1 MWNLPP
7 PPEFQGLHP
16 DKPLRIYQRNM
27 PHWRQ
32 EGATYF
38 ATFRLGDSL
47 PQAKLQE
54 LERIREEFYHRH
66 PPPNTDEELDKLT
79 REVGVRVENWL
90 DHGYGDCHLRHRQHA
105 DFMVQ
110 ALHYFDIK
118 SDLSSPAA
126 RPSQAVINSVE
137 QPSQAVLDENASS
150 TDFDKSASPKIIV
163 PRYELDCYV
172 LMANHVHAI
181 VRPLDDALFP
191 LESIIGSW
199 KQFSAK
205 KINRSLNMQGT
216 LWQDEAFDRLIRDEE
231 HLWRAI
237 QYIGNN
243 PKNAGVPKEACPLW
257 IRPEW
262 QALGWDFDPS

>member
-7 PPEFQGLHP
+7 PPGFQGLHP

-47 PQAKLQE
+47 PQAKLNE
-54 LERIREEFYHRH
+54 LERVREEFYRRH
-66 PPPNTDEELDKLT
+66 PPPNTDEELEKLT

-90 DHGYGDCHLRHRQHA
+90 DQGYGTCHLKHRQHA
-105 DFMVQ
+105 DFMVE
-110 ALHYFDIK
+110 ALHYFDIRT
-118 SDLSSPAA
+118 DLSA
-126 RPSQAVINSVE
+126 SQAVIDV
-137 QPSQAVLDENASS
+137 NAPC
-150 TDFDKSASPKIIV
+150 TDLDKSESPKIVV

-181 VRPLDDALFP
+181 VRPLNDAIHP
-191 LESIIGSW
+191 LENIIGSW

-205 KINRSLNMQGT
+205 KINRSLNLQGS

-243 PKNAGVPKEACPLW
+243 PKNSGLPKEACPMW

-262 QALGWDFDPS
+262 QAFGWDFDPS

>member
-7 PPEFQGLHP
+7 PPGFQGLHP
-16 DKPLRIYQRNM
+16 DKPLRIYYRNM

-47 PQAKLQE
+47 PQAKLNE
-54 LERIREEFYHRH
+54 LERIREEFNYRH
-66 PPPNTDEELDKLT
+66 PPPNTDEELEKLA

-90 DHGYGDCHLRHRQHA
+90 DQGYGACHLKHRQHA
-105 DFMVQ
+105 DHMLQ
-110 ALHYFDIK
+110 ALHHFDIR
-118 SDLSSPAA
+118 SHLSSPVA
-126 RPSQAVINSVE
+126 RPSQAVLVECVSAADLDNSEV
-137 QPSQAVLDENASS
+137 
-150 TDFDKSASPKIIV
+150 PKIIV

-181 VRPLDDALFP
+181 VRPLNDAIHP
-191 LESIIGSW
+191 LENIIGSW

-205 KINRSLNMQGT
+205 KINRSLNLQGS

-231 HLWRAI
+231 HLWCAI

-243 PKNAGVPKEACPLW
+243 PKKAGVPKEACPMW

-262 QALGWDFDPS
+262 QELGWDFDPS